1 MDLAIYAHPWDL
13 RALDAHGGLARLRDL
28 GFGEVALAVSYHA
41 GRWLTPWDPRG
52 MVRFLEDG
60 TVHYRPHSDYGL
72 LQPKMSAEV
81 PDDGPSPL
89 EWLCDQAPKA
99 GLRARAWTVGTHNT
113 RLGELHPD
121 CCIENLFG
129 DVYTYALCPAN
140 PHVLQYL
147 LALVGDV
154 GAHAGLDAIE
164 LEAFG
169 WMGWKHS
176 SHHEKSSFVPD
187 AFLERLLS
195 MCWCDSCLATQ
206 GRPVGLRVDPEL
218 LDRRQRLATAVRE
231 LFARAD
237 AMDPKT
243 SATRGPGASQFE
255 EVQRWVDSPALGM
268 TGKSLFD
275 PRLRIESTLRAVRA
289 RVPPAI
295 RLALQVHPNE
305 HFRGS
310 QAPGSNRYALE
321 LGERSEY
328 VVTCYGDGPD
338 GIGKALAAL
347 PRPAG
352 RQTSLRLC
360 IHPRAPQFGGDG
372 DLRVVR
378 ELCAQHAVSSLSVYH
393 LGLLP
398 WRTIERTAAAFRA

>member
-89 EWLCDQAPKA
+89 EWLCAEAPKA
-99 GLRARAWTVGTHNT
+99 GLRARAWTVLTHNS
-113 RLGELHPD
+113 RLGERHPE
-121 CCIENLFG
+121 CCVENVFG
-129 DVYTYALCPAN
+129 DVYPYALCTSN
-140 PHVLQYL
+140 PHVQQYTRTL
-147 LALVGDV
+147 LADV

-169 WMGWKHS
+169 AMGWKHS

-187 AFLERLLS
+187 ALGEWMLS
-195 MCWCDSCLATQ
+195 WCWCAHCTASYGGQALRQEGATH
-206 GRPVGLRVDPEL
+206 LREH
-218 LDRRQRLATAVRE
+218 
-231 LFARAD
+231 FAGAD
-237 AMDPKT
+237 AMAPSSYAAK
-243 SATRGPGASQFE
+243 SGGATRFEQLLPLAGVAPWASLSERELRLLWQ
-255 EVQRWVDSPALGM
+255 
-268 TGKSLFD
+268 LFD
-275 PRLRIESTLRAVRA
+275 GRLAIERSLREARR
-289 RVPPAI
+289 RVPAHV
-295 RLALQVHPNE
+295 RLALQVHQNE
-305 HFRGS
+305 FFRGS
-310 QAPGSNRYALE
+310 QVPASARYALE
-321 LGERSEY
+321 LGDRSEY

-338 GIGKALAAL
+338 GISKALAAL

-352 RQTSLRLC
+352 GTGTVRLC
-360 IHPRAPQFGGDG
+360 IHPRAPQFAGDG

-378 ELCAQHAVSSLSVYH
+378 ELCTQHAVASLAVYH